1 MSVSYGAG
9 RLGNQIFR
17 NMASSILAKK
27 FDLYITYQNKEIIE
41 SIGFILFVGKNM
53 YNEALQINDTNY
65 FDIFNYNELYKNIHT
80 EQHSYFQSKENS
92 IFLYNY
98 IQNELKTNIINSN
111 NFRERYNN
119 NNDCFVHIRLD
130 DATQWNPG
138 LNYYLNTLKQITF
151 ENLYISTDSRNH
163 EIIKKIVDEYPNAQ
177 VIEYNEVNTIHF
189 GSTCKYVILSHGS
202 FSAII
207 GYLSFF
213 SSVYYPEYENG
224 KIWHGD
230 MFSIDGW
237 NKMKL

>member
-1 MSVSYGAG
+1 
-9 RLGNQIFR
+9 
-17 NMASSILAKK
+17 
-27 FDLYITYQNKEIIE
+27 
-41 SIGFILFVGKNM
+41 
-53 YNEALQINDTNY
+53 
-65 FDIFNYNELYKNIHT
+65 
-80 EQHSYFQSKENS
+80 
-92 IFLYNY
+92 LYNY
-98 IQNELKTNIINSN
+98 IQNELKTNIIKSN

-119 NNDCFVHIRLD
+119 NNDCFVHIRLGD
-130 DATQWNPG
+130 TIQWNPG
-138 LNYYLNTLKQITF
+138 IDYYLNTLKKITF

-163 EIIKKIVDEYPNAQ
+163 QIINKIVDEYPNAQ

-224 KIWHGD
+224 KIWYGD